1 MKLGRDL
8 TSPWW
13 IYAKAVG
20 FVLIGLAASALIL
33 FQMPRWDVAIY
44 LSISIWAFARAYY
57 FAFYVVEHYIDPN
70 YRYAGLISFLK
81 HIWKTRQK

>member
-8 TSPWW
+8 TSPRW

-20 FVLIGLAASALIL
+20 FVLIGLSASVLIL
-33 FQMPRWDVAIY
+33 LQMPRWDVAIY
-44 LSISIWAFARAYY
+44 LAISIWAFARAYY

-81 HIWKTRQK
+81 HIWNLRQK

>member
-8 TSPWW
+8 TSPLW

-20 FVLIGLAASALIL
+20 FVLIGLSASVLIL
-33 FQMPRWDVAIY
+33 LQMPRWDVAIY
-44 LSISIWAFARAYY
+44 LAISIWAFARAYY

-81 HIWKTRQK
+81 HIWNLRQK

>member
-20 FVLIGLAASALIL
+20 FIMIGLTACALIL
-33 FQMPRWDVAIY
+33 LQMPRWDVAIY

-81 HIWKTRQK
+81 HIWNLRQK